1 MGSFDPIKIN
11 QPIELELPGDALTQ
25 YRSKVQSLSEDRMVV
40 AVPVKGASRVALEH
54 GQKVKVIYTDS
65 TAVYVFFTTVVS
77 QASENAETITLGRP
91 YDIRKIQR
99 RNFVRLDT
107 RLKVLLCN
115 LDNSFERKGTPFEAL
130 SVDISGGGVMF
141 MCDEVL
147 SPGDILDA
155 DIFLSQSERV
165 RAIGRVV
172 RFTENPPK
180 TKLKYSVGFEFTVIE
195 ESERDKII
203 RFIFNQQRELRRKG
217 LL

>member
-11 QPIELELPGDALTQ
+11 QPIELELPNDALKQ
-25 YRSKVQSLSEDRMVV
+25 YRSRAKSLSEERMVV
-40 AVPVKGASRVALEH
+40 IVPVKGSSRVAMDH

-65 TAVYVFFTTVVS
+65 SAVYVFFTTVVS
-77 QASENAETITLGRP
+77 LDNDDAETVTLGKP
-91 YDIRKIQR
+91 YDMRKIQR

-107 RLKVLLCN
+107 RVKVLFCR
-115 LDNSFERKGTPFEAL
+115 LDNRFERKGSPGEGV
-130 SVDISGGGVMF
+130 SVDISGGGMMF

-147 SPGDILDA
+147 SSGDVLDA
-155 DIFLSQSERV
+155 EVFLGQSEKV

-180 TKLKYSVGFEFTVIE
+180 TKMKYSVGFEFTVIE